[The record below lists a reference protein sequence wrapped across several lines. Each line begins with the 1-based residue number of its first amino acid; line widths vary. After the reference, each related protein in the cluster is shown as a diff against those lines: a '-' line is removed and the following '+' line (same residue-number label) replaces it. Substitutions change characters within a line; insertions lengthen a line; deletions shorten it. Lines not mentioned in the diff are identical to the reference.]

1 MLQVGSVSTVYL
13 GLTQNTIAEN
23 VWVFQGERGAT
34 ERLLPENLSLCKRLL
49 CCVSLL
55 FSTCEYAAPE
65 SPDTGCVYATFL
77 RGFWLQLVA
86 AF

>member
-1 MLQVGSVSTVYL
+1 MPQVGSVSTVYL
-13 GLTQNTIAEN
+13 GVTQNTTAKN

-34 ERLLPENLSLCKRLL
+34 ERLLHENLSLCKRLL

-55 FSTCEYAAPE
+55 SSTCEYAALE

-77 RGFWLQLVA
+77 RRFWLQLVA
-86 AF
+86 AL